1 MKKLS
6 LLVALSTFMLLIS
19 CSNPLNRRYSDK
31 TLEEDAKAIKESK
44 KIDDADVELIAA
56 YIMRAKLTNENIEGM
71 TYADMLKK
79 MKDFK
84 AEQKA
89 LAEKAAKEEAEKRQR
104 LGAAINVA
112 LYDIG
117 YKEVDYE
124 DFIVYSMVFE
134 NKSSKDIKAVKGT
147 LLITDLFDKEI
158 KKLEIVFDEGVKTN
172 TNYKTSYTS
181 DYNQFMDEDQ
191 SLKSKTIK
199 EIKFIWTPEKII
211 FEDGTTLE

>member
-1 MKKLS
+1 MKQLS
-6 LLVALSTFMLLIS
+6 LLVTLTTIFLLTS
-19 CSNPLNRRYSDK
+19 CSNPLNRKYSDK

-44 KIDDADVELIAA
+44 KVNDDDAELLAT

-79 MKDFK
+79 AKDIK

-89 LAEKAAKEEAEKRQR
+89 LADKAAKEETEKRQR
-104 LGAAINVA
+104 LGSAINVA

-117 YKEVDYE
+117 YQKADY
-124 DFIVYSMVFE
+124 DDYIVYNMAFE
-134 NKSSKDIKAVKGT
+134 NKSGKDIKAVKGT

-158 KKLEIVFDEGVKTN
+158 KKINIVFDDGVKANDT
-172 TNYKTSYTS
+172 YKTSYTT

-191 SLKSKTIK
+191 SLRSKTMK
-199 EIKFIWTPEKII
+199 EIKFLWTPEKIL

>member
-1 MKKLS
+1 MKQLS
-6 LLVALSTFMLLIS
+6 LLVTLSTILLLVS
-19 CSNPLNRRYSDK
+19 CSNPLNRKYSDK

-44 KIDDADVELIAA
+44 KIDDDDAELLAT

-79 MKDFK
+79 AKDIK

-89 LAEKAAKEEAEKRQR
+89 LADKAAKEETEKRQR
-104 LGAAINVA
+104 LGSAINVA

-117 YKEVDYE
+117 YQKADY
-124 DFIVYSMVFE
+124 DDYIVYSMAFE
-134 NKSSKDIKAVKGT
+134 NKSGKDIKAVKGT
-147 LLITDLFDKEI
+147 LLITDPFDKEI
-158 KKLEIVFDEGVKTN
+158 KKINIVFDDGVKANDT
-172 TNYKTSYTS
+172 YKTSYTT

-191 SLKSKTIK
+191 SLRSKTMK
-199 EIKFIWTPEKII
+199 EIKFVWTPEKIL

>member
-1 MKKLS
+1 MKQLS
-6 LLVALSTFMLLIS
+6 LLVTLSTILLLVS
-19 CSNPLNRRYSDK
+19 CSNPLNKKYSDK

-44 KIDDADVELIAA
+44 KIDDDDAELLGT

-79 MKDFK
+79 AKDIK

-89 LAEKAAKEEAEKRQR
+89 LADKAAKEETEKRQR
-104 LGAAINVA
+104 LGSAINVA

-117 YKEVDYE
+117 YQKADY
-124 DFIVYSMVFE
+124 DDYIVYNMAFE
-134 NKSSKDIKAVKGT
+134 NKSGKDIKAVKGS

-158 KKLEIVFDEGVKTN
+158 KNINIVFDDGVKANDT
-172 TNYKTSYTS
+172 YKTSYTT

-191 SLKSKTIK
+191 SLRSKTMK
-199 EIKFIWTPEKII
+199 EIKFVWTPEKIL
-211 FEDGTTLE
+211 FEDGTVLE

>member
-1 MKKLS
+1 MKQLS
-6 LLVALSTFMLLIS
+6 LLVTLSTILLLVS
-19 CSNPLNRRYSDK
+19 CSNPLNRKYSDK

-44 KIDDADVELIAA
+44 KIDDDDAELLAT

-79 MKDFK
+79 AKDIK

-89 LAEKAAKEEAEKRQR
+89 LADKAAKEETEKRQR
-104 LGAAINVA
+104 LGSAINVA

-117 YKEVDYE
+117 YQKADY
-124 DFIVYSMVFE
+124 DDYIVYSMAFE
-134 NKSSKDIKAVKGT
+134 NKSGKDIKAVKGT

-158 KKLEIVFDEGVKTN
+158 KKINIVFDDGVKANDT
-172 TNYKTSYTS
+172 YKTSYTT

-191 SLKSKTIK
+191 SLRSKTMK
-199 EIKFIWTPEKII
+199 EIKFVWTPEKIL